1 MILSANKFKRKI
13 EDVHLIAVTKTHPSQ
28 SIISAYRNNIFI
40 IGENKVQEAI
50 HKLSNDAIPKNMEI
64 HLIGHL
70 QSNKINKAI
79 SIFDVIQ
86 TVDSLSLAHKLNAAC
101 KTINKLQRIYI
112 QINVGE
118 DPSKHGFHI
127 NQALD
132 VAKEI
137 DQLSFLK
144 LEGVMM
150 IPPFI
155 DMNEHYRSIFKKTK
169 KIQLD
174 IFNSGIK
181 NCINVSMGMSRDYQ
195 LAIEE
200 GATHIRIG
208 TALFG
213 NRN

>member
-1 MILSANKFKRKI
+1 VPDNVEL
-13 EDVHLIAVTKTHPSQ
+13 
-28 SIISAYRNNIFI
+28 
-40 IGENKVQEAI
+40 
-50 HKLSNDAIPKNMEI
+50 

-86 TVDSLSLAHKLNAAC
+86 TVDSIKLAEKINTAC
-101 KTINKLQRIYI
+101 QKINKIQRIYI
-112 QINVGE
+112 QINSGD
-118 DPSKHGFHI
+118 DPLKHGFVTHEALDAANII
-127 NQALD
+127 NQ
-132 VAKEI
+132 
-137 DQLSFLK
+137 LSNIK

-155 DMNEHYRSIFKKTK
+155 DMNHQYRNIFKKTK

-174 IFNSGIK
+174 IYNSGIQSCY
-181 NCINVSMGMSRDYQ
+181 NISMGMSRDYQ

-213 NRN
+213 SRE